1 MTYGLTAPAAMTSL
15 VAMLRAA
22 SALKGTAADG
32 SDVQVKD
39 GNEIAEPGALDVI
52 SVGWL
57 GPDEDDTAAD
67 GSLAGEDYQAF
78 RDRETYSIH
87 CALATLD
94 GDNVIPAG
102 RARAFTL
109 LGVIGQVIAAD
120 SSLQGTVM
128 SAQLGSWSL
137 RQDATNDGTR
147 TRITFS
153 VDCDA
158 FTNR

>member
-1 MTYGLTAPAAMTSL
+1 VSYGLTAPAAMSNL
-15 VAMLRAA
+15 VAMLNAA
-22 SALKGTAADG
+22 SVLKGTASDG

-39 GNEIAEPGALDVI
+39 GNENTEPGALDVI
-52 SVGWL
+52 SVGWQ

-67 GSLAGEDYQAF
+67 GGLSGEDYEAV
-78 RDRETYSIH
+78 RDRETYSIR

-109 LGVIGQVIAAD
+109 LGAVGQVIAAD
-120 SSLQGTVM
+120 STLRGAVM
-128 SAQLGSWSL
+128 AAQLGTWSL
-137 RQDATNDGTR
+137 RQDNTDAGTV
-147 TRITFS
+147 TRIVFT